1 MIRELWQR
9 FKDICQCT
17 CLEFRLID
25 LHCSIRPKRFYF
37 RFFMFALEE
46 GSSGWMLFE
55 FSYNE
60 TFWGSQRY
68 KVVVTIFNYQ
78 FKYGLKTK
86 MDMLKEGK

>member
-1 MIRELWQR
+1 MFRQLIERIKKTYQ
-9 FKDICQCT
+9 DG

-25 LHCSIRPKRFYF
+25 LHWSVRLR
-37 RFFMFALEE
+37 RFFIRIFMIALQE
-46 GSSGWMLFE
+46 GSSGWILFE